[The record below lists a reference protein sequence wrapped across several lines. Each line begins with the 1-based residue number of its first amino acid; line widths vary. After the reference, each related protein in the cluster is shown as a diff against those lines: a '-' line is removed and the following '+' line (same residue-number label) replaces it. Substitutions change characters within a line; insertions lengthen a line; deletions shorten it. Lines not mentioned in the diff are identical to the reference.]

1 MVETGRLG
9 IETDRRSL
17 AAAPGGQATLTV
29 RVSRGKGLTGSVK
42 LELVQPEH
50 MHGVKAEPVVI
61 AADQARVPF
70 TLHFASAEL
79 GPFNMP
85 VVLRATLDTAAGPAI
100 AETKLEIVPEK

>member
-1 MVETGRLG
+1 
-9 IETDRRSL
+9 
-17 AAAPGGQATLTV
+17 
-29 RVSRGKGLTGSVK
+29 
-42 LELVQPEH
+42 
-50 MHGVKAEPVVI
+50 
-61 AADQARVPF
+61 VPF